1 MHFAGTLASFVGALA
16 SFAAV
21 SAVVAAALLATLLGL
36 AHLEP

>member
-1 MHFAGTLASFVGALA
+1 MTLLHFAAGVG

-21 SAVVAAALLATLLGL
+21 SAVVAAALIATLLGL